1 MNKQNFFTT
10 LASILSFGF
19 VLCIGNPLLAQDV
32 SQEYNDA
39 MSEASEVADWDTDG
53 DGELDAHEFYV
64 VNYRIWD
71 ADDDSQITQE
81 EWQAGMDSYIVDRS
95 AEMAMFTD
103 WDTNKD
109 DKLDVNEYTL
119 AMVEIDPF
127 EFKTSAPM
135 QTDEQA
141 MQDQRM
147 QDQNMTQSDS
157 DMEEPTLVIWQ
168 MDNDDLIEKITYG
181 DWSVRLDE
189 DNN

>member
-19 VLCIGNPLLAQDV
+19 VLFIGNPLLAQDV

-53 DGELDAHEFYV
+53 DGDLDAHEFYV

-71 ADDDSQITQE
+71 ADDDSQITQK

-109 DKLDVNEYTL
+109 EKLDVNEYTL

-127 EFKTSAPM
+127 EFKTSAPGPM
-135 QTDEQA
+135 KTEQSMDDQ
-141 MQDQRM
+141 MQDQEM
-147 QDQNMTQSDS
+147 QDDS
-157 DMEEPTLVIWQ
+157 MEDATVMIWQ
-168 MDNDDLIEKITYG
+168 LDNDDLVEKITYG
-181 DWSVRLDE
+181 DWSIRLDE